1 LIPNFCLKGVNL
13 ANITKENISIL
24 LMDSIKIFAPA
35 TVANVACGFD
45 IFGFAVDAPGDEVI
59 VRKRTDNQIIITNI
73 TGEEGKLTYDVSKNA
88 VSVPIIKYLEQTGSK
103 QGLEIELHKKMPLGS
118 GLGSSSASSVAGV
131 FAVNELLGKR
141 LTTKELLPFSMEGER
156 IACGSAHADNVAPA
170 LLGGFVVVRS
180 YEPLDV
186 FKVPTPIE
194 LYVTIVHPDIE
205 VNTKD
210 ARHILR
216 NEVSMKNTI
225 AQMGNVAGMIAG
237 LMQADYQ
244 LIASSMVD
252 FIIEPVRAI
261 LIPEFWEVKNAA
273 LLAGALG
280 CSISGAGPSI
290 FAFSK
295 GRDTA
300 KKVAIAMKN
309 SFEKVGIHADA
320 YVSGINHDGPKV
332 IG

>member
-1 LIPNFCLKGVNL
+1 M
-13 ANITKENISIL
+13 E
-24 LMDSIKIFAPA
+24 SIKIFAPA

-59 VRKRTDNQIIITNI
+59 VRKRADSQIIITNI
-73 TGEEGKLTYDVSKNA
+73 TGEEGKLTYDATKNA
-88 VSVPIIKYLEQTGSK
+88 VTVPIINYLQKLDSK
-103 QGLEIELHKKMPLGS
+103 QGFEIELHKKMPLGS

-131 FAVNELLGKR
+131 FAANELLNKP

-180 YEPLDV
+180 YDPLDV
-186 FKVPTPIE
+186 FKVNTPSE

-237 LMQADYQ
+237 LMQSDYK
-244 LIASSMVD
+244 LISSSMVD

-261 LIPEFWEVKNAA
+261 LIPEFWSVKNAA
-273 LLAGALG
+273 LDAGALG

-295 GRDTA
+295 GRETA
-300 KKVAIAMKN
+300 EKVAIAMKN
-309 SFEKVGIHADA
+309 SFESAGIQANA
-320 YVSGINHDGPKV
+320 YVSGINQQGPKV
-332 IG
+332 IN

>member
-1 LIPNFCLKGVNL
+1 
-13 ANITKENISIL
+13 
-24 LMDSIKIFAPA
+24 MDSIKVFAPA

-59 VRKRTDNQIIITNI
+59 VRKRTDSQIVITNI
-73 TGEEGKLTYDVSKNA
+73 TGEGGKLTYDATKNA
-88 VSVPIIKYLEQTGSK
+88 VTVPIIQYLQKIGST
-103 QGLEIELHKKMPLGS
+103 QGFEVELHKKMPLGS

-131 FAVNELLGKR
+131 FAANELLGKP
-141 LTTKELLPFSMEGER
+141 LTPKDLLPFSMEGER

-180 YEPLDV
+180 YQPLDV
-186 FKVPTPIE
+186 FKVTTPDD

-237 LMQADYQ
+237 LMQSDYK

-261 LIPEFWEVKNAA
+261 LIPEFWVVKNAA
-273 LLAGALG
+273 LEAGAMG

-295 GRDTA
+295 GKETA
-300 KKVAIAMKN
+300 EKVSMAMKN
-309 SFEKVGIHADA
+309 SFEKVGISCNA
-320 YVSGINHDGPKV
+320 YVSGINQFGPKI